1 MKKLAGL
8 LLLTALFVL
17 PAMAQDNTQT
27 PQPEQSPA
35 APGDENPPAKVKR
48 VWPTPKGE
56 ISGGFAYR
64 SFYALNGSTIG
75 MKGAYGSYQYNF
87 FRWLG
92 LAGEVLAVGGTERTN
107 NNPNQSLH
115 TYTGLAGPQI
125 YPLGRHRIDP
135 FGHFMYGVG
144 VLTDSVGAFSGFG
157 GNSSTSAVKAWQVGG
172 GVDLS
177 IKPHW
182 AVRVIQ
188 VDYQDAKFFGN
199 GVPNQGA
206 KRISF
211 GFVYRFGER

>member
-8 LLLTALFVL
+8 LLLTAVLVL
-17 PAMAQDNTQT
+17 PAMAQDSQT
-27 PQPEQSPA
+27 PQPEQTPTSPN
-35 APGDENPPAKVKR
+35 DQTPPAKVKR

-56 ISGGFAYR
+56 ISGGFVYR
-64 SFYALNGSTIG
+64 SFYALNGQTIG

-92 LAGEVLAVGGTERTN
+92 LAGEVLGVAGTEK
-107 NNPNQSLH
+107 NPNIPGESLH
-115 TYTGLAGPQI
+115 VFTALAGPQI

-135 FGHFMYGVG
+135 FGHFMYGAG
-144 VLTDSVGAFSGFG
+144 ILRDSVPAFSGFPS
-157 GNSSTSAVKAWQVGG
+157 NSTTTSIKAWQVGG
-172 GVDLS
+172 GVDLR

-182 AVRVIQ
+182 SVRVIQ
-188 VDYQDAKFFGN
+188 FDYQNAKFFGN